1 MKHFDDI
8 LAKHENVG
16 ALPLTKHLQDVANAA
31 EIIARNL
38 GMDESIARRGA
49 ILHDIGKVSPLFQQT
64 LKKDFIRPPGF
75 IFRHEIASLFFLS
88 LLNETENHL
97 LLI

>member
-8 LAKHENVG
+8 LAKHENAG

-49 ILHDIGKVSPLFQQT
+49 ILHDIGK
-64 LKKDFIRPPGF
+64 
-75 IFRHEIASLFFLS
+75 
-88 LLNETENHL
+88 
-97 LLI
+97 

>member
-8 LAKHENVG
+8 LAKHENAG

-31 EIIARNL
+31 EIITRNL

-64 LKKDFIRPPGF
+64 LKKILYDLQV
-75 IFRHEIASLFFLS
+75 LFFDTK
-88 LLNETENHL
+88 LLHCFFITTK
-97 LLI
+97 